1 MTIIFKDGGKLETSE
16 IIITGSEIVASD
28 IYIVPIED
36 IEVITD

>member
-16 IIITGSEIVASD
+16 IKIIGSEIIASD

-36 IEVITD
+36 IEIITD